1 MERLTQTSQFNGGM
15 IKDLHP
21 LVTPNTVMT
30 DCLNGTLITYNGD
43 EFILQNDM
51 GNYAFQQGSLTPN
64 YVPVGLKEYGGL
76 LYIISYNPIEN
87 KAEIGTFP
95 APQTIFNNVEGDNT
109 NNSLN
114 FIELEDSTYSFYSNI
129 NNQPVTL
136 LSKDKDINFY
146 LSPGDE
152 YLLYYKNDKGES
164 EDLLSSS
171 TEKLNWQHLNLYVL
185 TDENKLYR
193 INNYINFRTEQDVE
207 TSTDYK
213 PISWEIPGWLAAR
226 FEINTPEEF
235 GVYFEQSNVIVNQTS
250 DNKYVVTPTGNLK
263 LKTIWSKETYD
274 NIRLNYIKDNLCFI
288 FHDTSDI
295 KSDINEKTKNVKHY
309 KIEQIEISILEYND
323 VQSILHTTYQK
334 TDKEYNYVTP
344 ALRVG
349 DNYIIYDQFTTVIST
364 ESQTID
370 ASKIT
375 FGEEYFKYY
384 VDQNSTTLYFDFKAA
399 PGINIGYNL
408 WRYYPETIETISK
421 YSKCIIDG
429 VGSSIILNN
438 GVEVYSWNELDY
450 NGINIVDIP
459 YYQGDYD
466 ETQSINHFDKED
478 IYILEMYYF
487 INTNSNVV
495 IGNKT
500 ELVLYISELTNYFYA
515 WDNYQN
521 IKPTQWASNISHQL
535 SVAIKN
541 FEQTLELPPKDVLLI
556 KNIDKDGYIEV
567 PSTNIED
574 TYNNEDNIKEYYG
587 DSFIAKAKTESKVG
601 SAIVHPTQRYILQNK
616 GQQKLFEIVVPKN
629 QYKTEPTSNEHRIG
643 RLWEGLKL
651 DTIEK
656 NCYFIDTLNKSH
668 KVTIETN
675 SNKEYIDNNTNI
687 YFDIYDEYKLQVSSG
702 SAIRK
707 RRANK
712 ELTLNNL
719 STLDSNWNNTYDSD
733 KNTISLKS
741 FITYEL
747 YGKRTAKTHWRKHK
761 QIVDNWIIA
770 NNKYYVNNNGNLG
783 KEISTTDTSNISA
796 PPKQRWCYSDI
807 QSLYDRWN
815 LSENSKISN
824 NSGFLN
830 SSQMRSITSAIK
842 GPMMFAAD
850 NHSSNNSWGE
860 NQMIRATTEYK
871 NYRYWLFG
879 LLIPSERY
887 DRAWAIFYSF
897 PPAKGLQ
904 IDDTQRDTMQLQAML
919 LYTAI
924 MAYVRIALDIKE
936 ITYYFYTISLLSN
949 TFQPFKTK
957 LLNVS
962 VRFKYDIYN
971 YESSSEKLSDTLT
984 KIDDAFKIDNNN
996 TITSRIPISKTF
1008 YFSGFENIGTKL
1020 EEFITIVNEQYNSL
1034 RDKFNAL
1041 ENLDNKQ
1048 VYLHESYNEELNEIK
1063 LSKLVKELKYNED
1076 RVYINEDQNLNKGE
1090 LAMKQFRDSTAW
1102 CDIAYC
1108 CTITCDR

>member
-274 NIRLNYIKDNLCFI
+274 NVRLNYIKDNLCFI

-309 KIEQIEISILEYND
+309 KIEQSEISILEYND

-334 TDKEYNYVTP
+334 TDIEYNYVTP
-344 ALRVG
+344 ALKVG
-349 DNYIIYDQFTTVIST
+349 DNYIVYDQFTTVIST
-364 ESQTID
+364 ESQIVD
-370 ASKIT
+370 ANKIT
-375 FGEEYFKYY
+375 FGEDYFKYY

-408 WRYYPETIETISK
+408 YRYSPESPYEYK
-421 YSKCIIDG
+421 KCIIEG
-429 VGSSIILNN
+429 VGDEITLNN
-438 GVEVYSWNELDY
+438 STKVYSWNELDY

-459 YYQGDYD
+459 YYSEDYNPN
-466 ETQSINHFDKED
+466 INHFDKED
-478 IYILEMYYF
+478 IYTLEVYYF
-487 INTNSNVV
+487 IKTDSN
-495 IGNKT
+495 IILGDKK
-500 ELVLYISELTNYFYA
+500 EQILYISELTNYFYA
-515 WDNYQN
+515 WDNYKS
-521 IKPTQWASNISHQL
+521 ITAELWASNISHQL
-535 SVAIKN
+535 NVTANNLNKILSNVPADVA
-541 FEQTLELPPKDVLLI
+541 LI
-556 KNIDKDGYIEV
+556 KNIDEDNYIEADLLK
-567 PSTNIED
+567 IED
-574 TYNNEDNIKEYYG
+574 TFKTEENIRKYYG
-587 DSFIAKAKTESKVG
+587 DAFIVEGKTTNKVG
-601 SAIVHPTQRYILQNK
+601 SANVRATQRYTLQEKGKESLFKIIL
-616 GQQKLFEIVVPKN
+616 PKN
-629 QYKTEPTSNEHRIG
+629 QYKISDISDEYETG
-643 RLWEGLKL
+643 RLWKNLIL
-651 DTIEK
+651 DKIGN

-668 KVTIETN
+668 KISIENN
-675 SNKEYIDNNTNI
+675 SNVDFVDKNVNI
-687 YFDIYDEYKLQVSSG
+687 YFDIYDEYKLIVSSG
-702 SAIRK
+702 SPIRK
-707 RRANK
+707 TVAN
-712 ELTLNNL
+712 EIITLNNL
-719 STLDSNWNNTYDSD
+719 STLKDWNNVYDYNN
-733 KNTISLKS
+733 NTIEIKS
-741 FITYEL
+741 FLTYCLWDTFGSRSGSMNIE
-747 YGKRTAKTHWRKHK
+747 WRKYTK
-761 QIVDNWIIA
+761 SAEKWVVQ
-770 NNKYYVNNNGNLG
+770 NNEYRNRNNGKLIELENINDAL
-783 KEISTTDTSNISA
+783 ST
-796 PPKQRWCYSDI
+796 PQLERWCYS
-807 QSLYDRWN
+807 
-815 LSENSKISN
+815 N
-824 NSGFLN
+824 NSIYDKRMISEGDGLSSNSGHLN
-830 SSQMRSITSAIK
+830 SGQMQQVTNAIN

-850 NHSSNNSWGE
+850 NRKGKNHK
-860 NQMIRATTEYK
+860 IRATTEYS
-871 NYRYWLFG
+871 NYKWWLFG
-879 LLIPSERY
+879 ILIPS
-887 DRAWAIFYSF
+887 DRTNRVWAIFYSF
-897 PPAKGLQ
+897 PPTNGSGN
-904 IDDTQRDTMQLQAML
+904 DDTERDIMQLQSML
-919 LYTAI
+919 LYTAM
-924 MAYVRIALDIKE
+924 MAYIRIANTVKNVSF
-936 ITYYFYTISLLSN
+936 YFYNFSITNNKFNS
-949 TFQPFKTK
+949 FKTK
-957 LLNVS
+957 SLNALVKFNYS
-962 VRFKYDIYN
+962 YN
-971 YESSSEKLSDTLT
+971 YISNNTRLSET
-984 KIDDAFKIDNNN
+984 IDSIKKELNKDDNN
-996 TITSRIPISKTF
+996 TITSRIAISNTF
-1008 YFSGFENIGTKL
+1008 YFSDSNNTEMKL
-1020 EEFITIVNEQYNSL
+1020 EKFISDINNQFNVL
-1034 RDKFNAL
+1034 RDKFSNIQ
-1041 ENLDNKQ
+1041 NLKNKQ
-1048 VYLHESYNEELNEIK
+1048 VYLDESYDEESNKIK
-1063 LSKLVKELKYNED
+1063 LSKLVENLQYKD
-1076 RVYINEDQNLNKGE
+1076 GRVVMVLDNNFNRGE
-1090 LAMKQFRDSTAW
+1090 LAIEQKNGSW
-1102 CDIAYC
+1102 CDIALC
-1108 CTITCDR
+1108 NIITCDR